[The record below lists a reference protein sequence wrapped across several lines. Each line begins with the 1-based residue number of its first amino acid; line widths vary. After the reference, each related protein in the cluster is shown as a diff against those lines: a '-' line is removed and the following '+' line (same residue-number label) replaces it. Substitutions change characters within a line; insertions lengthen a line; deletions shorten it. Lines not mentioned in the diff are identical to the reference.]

1 MKTNLSQVYL
11 AQATQCQEV
20 ASRAVLA
27 NVREKNERAEASWR
41 AMAVRELDREAERPA
56 QRADDAPRSVR
67 LASPP
72 EPAETKAETVEEF
85 DGFDLYLVNVG
96 MLIDWKTT
104 DPKVQ
109 KNPQT
114 PVNQAFGIDSRN
126 LYRSNEID
134 ELEEPAESAE

>member
-11 AQATQCQEV
+11 AQATQCQEA
-20 ASRAVLA
+20 ASQAVLA

-56 QRADDAPRSVR
+56 QRAVEAPRSIR
-67 LASPP
+67 LAAPSKPP
-72 EPAETKAETVEEF
+72 RPKVETVEEF

-96 MLIDWKTT
+96 MLIDRKTT

-114 PVNQAFGIDSRN
+114 PVDEAFGIDSKN
-126 LYRSNEID
+126 LYRPEESV
-134 ELEEPAESAE
+134 ELEKT